1 MSAAELTMAILAS
14 DAKRVATKA
23 LRNAAKEQLEI
34 CARSFLD
41 GDDDIAEAA
50 AMRFLTALKSVREN
64 S

>member
-1 MSAAELTMAILAS
+1 MSAGELTMAILAS
-14 DAKRVATKA
+14 DAKRKATAA
-23 LRNAAKEQLEI
+23 LRTRAREELRI
-34 CARSFLD
+34 CADAFLD